1 MTKQKLKVKRRGF
14 WLVESAVAIAV
25 VGVGV
30 VAVVGSHQAW
40 HIQAVESEK
49 LATGM
54 RLASEIREMSLL
66 LPANDPITGSATWG
80 VELGEFI
87 PADLD
92 DLDDL
97 DGAVFA
103 EMDGTGPLDATG
115 TTIIGMDDWE
125 QRVQVQ
131 CVDPFDVTNVVP
143 DGSSE
148 VVRISVTVMCG
159 TEEIARLTWIAP
171 R

>member
-1 MTKQKLKVKRRGF
+1 MDIYTDIIIIGGGAAGFFAAINIAIKNPDLSVAILERGKVGLQKVKISGGGRCN
-14 WLVESAVAIAV
+14 VTHA
-25 VGVGV
+25 
-30 VAVVGSHQAW
+30 
-40 HIQAVESEK
+40 
-49 LATGM
+49 
-54 RLASEIREMSLL
+54 
-66 LPANDPITGSATWG
+66 
-80 VELGEFI
+80 EFI

-103 EMDGTGPLDATG
+103 EIDGTGPLDATG